1 MSYQILLI
9 YSHCIYICVCACV
22 WVRGMCISWHI
33 SGSQKTTLCFS
44 PHLLLTIFLACFSI
58 AEAQGPFAS
67 CDSLVFS
74 FQFFSSGS
82 LELWI
87 CSLLYPDFYMG
98 SRNGILGCLLCSKRH
113 WAIFSALK
121 LSDFRIHS
129 YANQVDTVKYWHK
142 DKFPWWGRAEESLK
156 VDGHVRNQ

>member
-74 FQFFSSGS
+74 FQSFSSGS

-113 WAIFSALK
+113 WAIFSALNYQILGFTVMLIK
-121 LSDFRIHS
+121 LILSSIGIKINFH
-129 YANQVDTVKYWHK
+129 
-142 DKFPWWGRAEESLK
+142 GEEGQRR
-156 VDGHVRNQ
+156 V